1 MPYLP
6 AGIYAVTVKKAGFK
20 TVTRSNVTLET
31 ATTVRVDLVLEV
43 GQVETTVTVEA
54 SAATLQTD
62 TAVVQSAIGEAV
74 IKSIPNIQN
83 NPLFYV
89 LLQPQVQTHSRFSD
103 STSTYGF
110 GIGAEGR
117 RSFSAFSVNG
127 GDTFSNDIQVDGI
140 SVLGHGW
147 NEATVL
153 PNTEGIQEVRLQA
166 NNYSAEYGRGQSVVQ
181 IITKSGTNELR
192 ASAFYRIR
200 NDALNANTFYR
211 NMLGRKPAVPPTPFK
226 SHLYGGTAGGP
237 LVIPGVYNGKDRT
250 FLFGSFERLQF
261 NRAVDYTRTVP
272 TAAER
277 RGDFSQSV
285 ANVGGTPAPLLLYD
299 PLSVRFEGGRY
310 VRTPFANSIIP
321 QDRLDP
327 AGRFLVNSYPLPNIS
342 PLEPRFLLNNYQ
354 ARFPQ
359 QFRRNNFNSRLDHR
373 AGAHNIYVTG
383 GFSFGDI
390 LTESGWGPDNPFYSQ
405 PEFVGRVNRDRNPY
419 VSIGDTWVISPAL
432 VMDARL
438 GFNRVDTRNL
448 AGTVNPS
455 LYNDMRVP
463 AEIQAL
469 AVPFGGVPQV
479 ADGINYWSAL
489 SNTAYLFKIEKQSNW
504 ISNINFTKMAGKW
517 TFKFGGEYRNSR
529 RISRTTPSRSPSA
542 PARISP
548 APPSTPAAIPA
559 TPSPPTAPATA
570 APRSCSASATSSSSP
585 ASRSSP
591 PSPPNTGRSTPR
603 TTGASPTASPST
615 SASATTSSPARPSA
629 STASCRST
637 SPPPTAGAPSAA
649 GSSPAPAA

>member
-1 MPYLP
+1 MRRLTLAVLAAALLLLPRIHAQLRSGTIVGTVLDSTGAAVPAADVTVREQNTNISYDFRTNEAGQYTVPYLP
-6 AGIYAVTVKKAGFK
+6 AGIYSVTVKKPGFK
-20 TVTRSNVTLET
+20 TVTRSNVPLET
-31 ATTVRVDLVLEV
+31 ASTVRVDITLEV

-62 TAVVQSAIGEAV
+62 TAVVQSAVSEAV

-83 NPLFYV
+83 NPLFYIQ
-89 LLQPQVQTHSRFSD
+89 LQPQVQTHSRFND

-181 IITKSGTNELR
+181 VITKSGTNELHM
-192 ASAFYRIR
+192 SGFYRVR

-211 NMLGRKPAVPPTPFK
+211 NMLGAENPLSRRPAFK

-237 LVIPGVYNGKDRT
+237 LVIPKLYNGKDRT
-250 FLFGSFERLQF
+250 FIFGSFERLQF
-261 NRAVDYTRTVP
+261 NRAVDYIRTVP

-310 VRTPFANSIIP
+310 VRTPFANSVIP

-354 ARFPQ
+354 ARFP
-359 QFRRNNFNSRLDHR
+359 S
-373 AGAHNIYVTG
+373 
-383 GFSFGDI
+383 S
-390 LTESGWGPDNPFYSQ
+390 
-405 PEFVGRVNRDRNPY
+405 
-419 VSIGDTWVISPAL
+419 
-432 VMDARL
+432 
-438 GFNRVDTRNL
+438 
-448 AGTVNPS
+448 
-455 LYNDMRVP
+455 
-463 AEIQAL
+463 
-469 AVPFGGVPQV
+469 
-479 ADGINYWSAL
+479 SAATT
-489 SNTAYLFKIEKQSNW
+489 STA
-504 ISNINFTKMAGKW
+504 A
-517 TFKFGGEYRNSR
+517 
-529 RISRTTPSRSPSA
+529 
-542 PARISP
+542 
-548 APPSTPAAIPA
+548 ST
-559 TPSPPTAPATA
+559 TAPAPTTSMSPA
-570 APRSCSASATSSSSP
+570 ASASATSAPNPAGGLTTPSIASPNSSAASTATAIPTSPSATPGCCRPPSSSTP
-585 ASRSSP
+585 A
-591 PSPPNTGRSTPR
+591 
-603 TTGASPTASPST
+603 
-615 SASATTSSPARPSA
+615 SA
-629 STASCRST
+629 STASTRAT
-637 SPPPTAGAPSAA
+637 
-649 GSSPAPAA
+649 SPAP